1 MYCIREQ
8 RSISPPPIPHN
19 PSIPPIPLFEPV
31 HISPATQTIL
41 KQAHTTRTQS
51 PAAPPAAAQKYAYG
65 TTLPHHRDGHHMPRS
80 AGVRASRPRAAT
92 AGRPTASGCHAG
104 QDVLVC
110 CSLSVQQFNCII
122 LAAYPTCTL
131 PSGVHPVNVS
141 ILSSAGHVLRE
152 QLPRTDCAR
161 VLLLD
166 IARLYPQ
173 GRSLHSWRCMA
184 PQYQVYHPPAASHQ
198 DQHTAAPEIQPGGGA
213 VQMQTCA
220 VRCAHDHNACC
231 GCSMDGWI
239 GLTVRWQRCGCR
251 GSMNI
256 PGRGAAQPAHTMN
269 QQYHG
274 NFVYAFKNTEPC
286 RIYLGSYMPVTLV
299 RAVRMN
305 LFSKRFDEEKYLIST
320 MGRKGRH
327 SLGRKDADEH

>member
-1 MYCIREQ
+1 MCTVSENRDRSAHHQSRTIRQ
-8 RSISPPPIPHN
+8 SHPSRSLNQFISAQQPKPSSNRPIPRAHRVQQRRRPRRRN
-19 PSIPPIPLFEPV
+19 MRMAPLCR
-31 HISPATQTIL
+31 TI
-41 KQAHTTRTQS
+41 AI
-51 PAAPPAAAQKYAYG
+51 
-65 TTLPHHRDGHHMPRS
+65 RDGHHMPRS

-269 QQYHG
+269 STILVILCTRLKILNLVESIWGH
-274 NFVYAFKNTEPC
+274 TC
-286 RIYLGSYMPVTLV
+286 R
-299 RAVRMN
+299 
-305 LFSKRFDEEKYLIST
+305 
-320 MGRKGRH
+320 
-327 SLGRKDADEH
+327 